1 MPSTTEPSP
10 TGSADHHRSATD
22 QQSGL
27 RLQLFGLLR
36 TMRLKQ
42 WTKNGFVLVGLI
54 FDGKLL
60 EPSLALVAGITLVGF
75 CLISSSVYIL
85 NDLVDIESDR
95 NHPRKRLRP
104 LPSGQLNPSLAK
116 AALVVFAAVGIM
128 VTGLIDPYVALTL
141 VAYLI
146 LNTAYSFYL
155 KKLVIIDVMMIAVFF
170 VLRIVAGTVAVNVSA
185 FSPWLYICVSLLA
198 LFIGFGKRRHEI
210 ILLKEGASGHRSSLK
225 QYNLPFLDQIL
236 GIVTASGLISY
247 TFYSFEAETALAG
260 PSQMML
266 TVPLIVFVVFR
277 YLYLIHVEQRGGAPE
292 DLLFADRPL
301 LTGVVLWFISVV
313 AVIYF
318 W

>member
-1 MPSTTEPSP
+1 MPNAPEPSP
-10 TGSADHHRSATD
+10 SMPAGGLNSAGE

-27 RLQLFGLLR
+27 RLQLLGLLR

-60 EPSLALVAGITLVGF
+60 DPGLALAAGITLVGF

-85 NDLVDIESDR
+85 NDLVDVESDR
-95 NHPRKRLRP
+95 HHPRKRLRP
-104 LPSGQLNPSLAK
+104 LPAGQLSPGLAK
-116 AALVVFAAVGIM
+116 AAAVVLAGVSILG
-128 VTGLIDPYVALTL
+128 TGLIGAHIGLTL
-141 VAYLI
+141 AAYLV
-146 LNTAYSFYL
+146 LNAAYSFYL

-170 VLRIVAGTVAVNVSA
+170 ILRIVAGASAVEVSA

-210 ILLKEGASGHRSSLK
+210 VLLKDGASGHRSSLK
-225 QYNLPFLDQIL
+225 QYNLPFLDQII

-260 PSQMML
+260 PERMML

-277 YLYLIHVEQRGGAPE
+277 YLYLIHVEQLGGAPE

-301 LTGVVLWFISVV
+301 LAGVILWTLSVV
-313 AVIYF
+313 AVIYI